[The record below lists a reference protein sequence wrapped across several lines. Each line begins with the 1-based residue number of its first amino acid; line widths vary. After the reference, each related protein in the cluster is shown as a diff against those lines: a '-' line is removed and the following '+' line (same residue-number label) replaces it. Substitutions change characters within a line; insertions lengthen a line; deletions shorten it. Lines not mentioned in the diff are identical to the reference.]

1 VGVISPGAVVLVTG
15 AGNGIGRAT
24 ALELAARGVELVAVD
39 RDEAALVTLVEE
51 VGGLPVAVDVTDPG
65 HAELVVARTLDT
77 HGRIDAVVAVAGV
90 GYAGEF
96 AAMPA
101 EEITRLLDVNLRA
114 PMLLARAALPS
125 MLERRSGTVVLVTSI
140 AGTVPVPTEAAYCAS
155 KAALE
160 SFADALREEV
170 RGHGIVVSAV
180 RPGVVHTA
188 FLAQRGLPYD
198 RRWPRPVPATQL
210 ARAIVEVIDSGA
222 ERRTEPRWLGLAAV
236 ARQRMPWLYRPL
248 ARRFG

>member
-1 VGVISPGAVVLVTG
+1 VLSPGAVVVVTG

-24 ALELAARGVELVAVD
+24 AVELAARDVRLVAVD
-39 RDEAALVTLVEE
+39 RDEAALATLVDEA
-51 VGGLPVAVDVTDPG
+51 GGLPVAVDVTDPG
-65 HAELVVARTLDT
+65 HGQLVVARALEA
-77 HGRIDAVVAVAGV
+77 HGRIDAVAAVAGV

-96 AAMPA
+96 AEMPTA
-101 EEITRLLDVNLRA
+101 AITTLLEVNLRA

-125 MLERRSGTVVLVTSI
+125 MLERRSGNLVFVTSI
-140 AGTVPVPTEAAYCAS
+140 AGTVPVPTEAAYCVS

-170 RGHGIVVSAV
+170 RDDGIVVSTV
-180 RPGVVHTA
+180 RPGVVRTA

-198 RRWPRPVPATQL
+198 RRWPRPVPAAQL

-222 ERRTEPRWLGLAAV
+222 ERRTEPRWLGLAAT
-236 ARQRMPWLYRPL
+236 ARQRVPWLYRPL
-248 ARRFG
+248 ARRLG